1 MTLIKKITVFKW
13 VFSYGFNFLFFFSL
27 IEDGN
32 PWLLLLWVTV
42 SFVCV
47 FGDSSLF
54 KIYCQ
59 WKESN

>member
-1 MTLIKKITVFKW
+1 MILIKITVFKW
-13 VFSYGFNFLFFFSL
+13 VFSYGFNFPFFSL

-54 KIYCQ
+54 KKIYCQ